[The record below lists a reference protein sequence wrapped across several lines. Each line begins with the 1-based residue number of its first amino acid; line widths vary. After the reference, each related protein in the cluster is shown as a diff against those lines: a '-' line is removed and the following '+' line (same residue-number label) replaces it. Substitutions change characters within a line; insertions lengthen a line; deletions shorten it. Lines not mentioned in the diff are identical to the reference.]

1 MRKFASLLPLVAL
14 LGFPGVSR
22 AQGFGNS
29 LEYQGDVAFDFRECL
44 KNATH
49 ILVVDM
55 RGRVLEVWK
64 GDSAVGD
71 HIPID
76 RFYLSV
82 LARINASRCFE
93 LPKLE
98 KYWSGDSQGT
108 PFASDKLILFL
119 VKSDRQDEA
128 SRFLDGWLPAG
139 DGWFESST
147 ARVDKWCVRVRR
159 RPLLEGGLLGSP
171 GYRGSEEQ
179 FKSQVMEATKKTE
192 SGEKK

>member
-14 LGFPGVSR
+14 LGIPGVAE
-22 AQGFGNS
+22 AQGLGNS
-29 LEYQGDVAFDFRECL
+29 WEHQGDLAFDFRECL

-71 HIPID
+71 HIPLD

-82 LARINASRCFE
+82 LTRLSAGRYFE

-98 KYWSGDSQGT
+98 NYWSGDFQGT
-108 PFASDKLILFL
+108 PLASDKLILFL
-119 VKSDRQDEA
+119 VKSDRQDETT
-128 SRFLDGWLPAG
+128 RFLDGWLPASR
-139 DGWFESST
+139 DGWFDAST
-147 ARVDKWCVRVRR
+147 ARVDKWCVQVRR
-159 RPLLEGGLLGSP
+159 LQWIGGGLPPS
-171 GYRGSEEQ
+171 GYLGSEEQ
-179 FKSQVMEATKKTE
+179 FKSQVMEAMKRAE